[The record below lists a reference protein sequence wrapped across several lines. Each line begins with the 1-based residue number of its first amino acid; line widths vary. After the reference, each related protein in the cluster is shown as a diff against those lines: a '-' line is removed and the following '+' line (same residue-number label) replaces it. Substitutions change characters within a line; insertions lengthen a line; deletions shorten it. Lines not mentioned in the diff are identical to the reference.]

1 MKVKKLS
8 EVKKE
13 EVNDSLFTGTIFR
26 QTPFP
31 DSESDLSV
39 NYIQFEEGVHNKFHT
54 HSNDQILIVTDG
66 KGVVATESERIEL
79 EEGDIVHVS
88 AGESHW
94 HGATPNEKF
103 THISIT
109 RSKTKLTQLED

>member
-8 EVKKE
+8 EVSKE
-13 EVNDSLFTGTIFR
+13 EVNDPLFTGTVFR

-39 NYIQFEEGVHNKFHT
+39 NYIHFEEGIHNKLHT
-54 HSNDQILIVTDG
+54 HSNDQILIVTEG
-66 KGVVATESERIEL
+66 KGFVATESEKAEL
-79 EEGDIVHVS
+79 EEGDIVHVKALEPHS
-88 AGESHW
+88 
-94 HGATPNEKF
+94 HGAQPQEKF

-109 RSKTKLTQLED
+109 RSQTELTQLED

>member
-8 EVKKE
+8 DVERE
-13 EVNDSLFTGTIFR
+13 EVNDPLFTGTIFR

-39 NYIQFEEGVHNKFHT
+39 NYIHFEKGVHNKLHT
-54 HSNDQILIVTDG
+54 HSNDQILIVTEG
-66 KGVVATESERIEL
+66 KGVIATESERVEVG
-79 EEGDIVHVS
+79 EGDIIHVL
-88 AGESHW
+88 ALEPHW
-94 HGATPNEKF
+94 HGARPKEKF

-109 RSKTKLTQLED
+109 RSETKLEQLED

>member
-8 EVKKE
+8 DVERE
-13 EVNDSLFTGTIFR
+13 EVNDPLFTGTIFR

-39 NYIQFEEGVHNKFHT
+39 NYIHFEKGVHNKLHT
-54 HSNDQILIVTDG
+54 HSNDQILIVTEG
-66 KGVVATESERIEL
+66 KGVVATESERVEL
-79 EEGDIVHVS
+79 EKGDIVHVP
-88 AGESHW
+88 AGEPHW
-94 HGATPNEKF
+94 HGARPNEKF

-109 RSKTKLTQLED
+109 RSETKLEQLED